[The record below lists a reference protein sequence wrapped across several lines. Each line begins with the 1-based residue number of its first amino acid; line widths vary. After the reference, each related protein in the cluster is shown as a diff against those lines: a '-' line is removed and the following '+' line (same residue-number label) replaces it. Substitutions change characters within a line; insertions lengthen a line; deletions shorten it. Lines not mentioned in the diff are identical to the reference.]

1 MLPPPEILS
10 IDNFI
15 FCVYNFN
22 FNIYLNP
29 SCLNDSSIRKP
40 YPTPPPEG
48 CFSPCE
54 TTPCSVGLSRPRIVI
69 GSAAEG
75 SLLIPAL
82 IRLHEA
88 PYPPMHGKDR
98 LPVSVHTHTSF
109 DRQRKRF
116 LVCARNDTWGGDR
129 LTSSFIPPAI
139 LTSRNYFLKSNVR
152 LSRPLVSSSRAQ
164 PRDLCCCRFLDSFSN
179 PFA

>member
-1 MLPPPEILS
+1 MIPRSGNLILRLHQRAASPHVRHSLLCGAIPPPYRHRKRS
-10 IDNFI
+10 RGI
-15 FCVYNFN
+15 FVA
-22 FNIYLNP
+22 
-29 SCLNDSSIRKP
+29 
-40 YPTPPPEG
+40 TP
-48 CFSPCE
+48 F
-54 TTPCSVGLSRPRIVI
+54 
-69 GSAAEG
+69 
-75 SLLIPAL
+75 LIPAL

-116 LVCARNDTWGGDR
+116 LVGARNDTWGGDR

-164 PRDLCCCRFLDSFSN
+164 PRDLCCCRFLDSFAN

>member
-1 MLPPPEILS
+1 MLCGAIPPPYRHRKRS
-10 IDNFI
+10 RGI
-15 FCVYNFN
+15 FVA
-22 FNIYLNP
+22 
-29 SCLNDSSIRKP
+29 
-40 YPTPPPEG
+40 TP
-48 CFSPCE
+48 F
-54 TTPCSVGLSRPRIVI
+54 
-69 GSAAEG
+69 
-75 SLLIPAL
+75 LIPAL

-116 LVCARNDTWGGDR
+116 LACARNDTWGGDR

-164 PRDLCCCRFLDSFSN
+164 PRDLYCTAAICTHAPSLKRHLGASF
-179 PFA
+179 FAFPSLTIYRSARRIPPLRSG